1 MLSEIGDK
9 LPPGPPDGPEWYWGR
24 VGGELVGGQPG
35 TLYGHIIRIR
45 IVLIP
50 DILATNL
57 YLHEGR
63 YCWMLSHCILTLF

>member
-24 VGGELVGGQPG
+24 VGGVLVGGQPG
-35 TLYGHIIRIR
+35 TLYGDIIRIR

-50 DILATNL
+50 KNIRTTFT
-57 YLHEGR
+57 
-63 YCWMLSHCILTLF
+63 CIRGDTVGCFPTVY